1 MKSKTS
7 LRPRPSALR
16 ALIFTAL
23 AAAGV
28 AAPASAALTFLGTA
42 TYAGGNTIASS
53 GPNLP
58 AAIPVGGGLQ
68 SFISFSDN
76 EGIPPQGISWQLERT
91 STTGPV
97 PLVTDF
103 RLFQIQV
110 PSDGGGPSANPV
122 NVLIEFDGIKTYTF
136 TIASPV
142 ATFIDGEGAASFN
155 FFLTPRDPL
164 PGEIPFGQTLESIV
178 FGPQYFNIVSVPE
191 PGSLLLSGVG
201 LLALLRRRR

>member
-7 LRPRPSALR
+7 LRPRSSAVR

-23 AAAGV
+23 AAAG
-28 AAPASAALTFLGTA
+28 AAVPASAALTFGGTA
-42 TYAGGNTIASS
+42 TYSGGSLFASS

-68 SFISFSDN
+68 SFISFTDN
-76 EGIPPQGISWQLERT
+76 EGIPPQGISWQMERT

-110 PSDGGGPSANPV
+110 PPGGGGPSANPV
-122 NVLIEFDGIKTYTF
+122 DVLIEFDGIKTYTF

-142 ATFIDGEGAASFN
+142 ATFVDGEGVASFS
-155 FFLTPRDPL
+155 FYLTPREAL
-164 PGEIPFGQTLESIV
+164 PGEIPFGETLASIV
-178 FGPQYFNIVSVPE
+178 YGPQYFNVVSVPE

-201 LLALLRRRR
+201 LLAVLRRRR